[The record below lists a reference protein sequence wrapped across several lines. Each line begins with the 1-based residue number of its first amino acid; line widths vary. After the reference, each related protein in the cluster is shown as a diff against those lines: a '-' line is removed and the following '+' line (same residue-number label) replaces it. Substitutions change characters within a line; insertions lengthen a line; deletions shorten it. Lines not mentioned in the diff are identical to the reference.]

1 MVVVAAAAARH
12 CSILSGSGRDLQK
25 IDEQPWP
32 SGKLSILTWGWTRPF
47 KRVFSGKT
55 LVTKLTHWWRW
66 LRSLNFLSRPMLLLL
81 LLEVTLAFL
90 ERLLSIADCLILV
103 DNANWLTTTNCCCC
117 CCRHANLCALSR
129 FLLFS
134 KEMLVDSRVRSS
146 PRWTSATMKN
156 DAAAD

>member
-1 MVVVAAAAARH
+1 M
-12 CSILSGSGRDLQK
+12 
-25 IDEQPWP
+25 
-32 SGKLSILTWGWTRPF
+32 
-47 KRVFSGKT
+47 
-55 LVTKLTHWWRW
+55 
-66 LRSLNFLSRPMLLLL
+66 LLL

-117 CCRHANLCALSR
+117 CRHANLCALSR

-146 PRWTSATMKN
+146 PRWTGATMKN
-156 DAAAD
+156 DDAAAADLAAITAASCLAFKKELEFYL

>member
-1 MVVVAAAAARH
+1 
-12 CSILSGSGRDLQK
+12 
-25 IDEQPWP
+25 
-32 SGKLSILTWGWTRPF
+32 
-47 KRVFSGKT
+47 
-55 LVTKLTHWWRW
+55 
-66 LRSLNFLSRPMLLLL
+66 MLLLL

-117 CCRHANLCALSR
+117 RHANLCALSR

-146 PRWTSATMKN
+146 PRWTGAAMNN
-156 DAAAD
+156 DAAAADLAAVTAVSCLAFKKRTRILSPDHDHFHLGLCSEKIAQLPPLFVRAHQCVRPCSK